1 MNSNL
6 DAATE
11 SIYPIYKPG
20 KYFEIDTPFIAAQQ
34 WPSILIEL
42 ALSRGMEEHKLLRGT
57 GIFCEDIATNNL
69 QLTPQQCFQ
78 LIQNLQKH
86 SHSQE
91 FSFLLGHRIF
101 SSPFSATTEGADLN
115 NNLKSSLNNTA
126 NLQQALDILLAQQTQ
141 LMPLLNL
148 RSVYEQDRLVI
159 YWQDAC
165 GAETTQIFLLEM
177 MFTALNSLTR
187 WRSGESYPWQ
197 FYLTHKKPDYIEQY
211 DVHLNSNIQ
220 FSSQINAMAIA
231 RNYLYRPWKTNTVAK
246 CSSSIPTAT
255 PEQPGVQFQRG
266 FLAEI
271 YTYLQNNI
279 QHNPNLEQ
287 TAADFGMSSASFK
300 RKLKKHHSHFQA
312 QHDLARRDLTI
323 MWLSQKGWTNEQ
335 VAKKLHFYD
344 VANLRRA
351 FKKWTG
357 KLPQAIEKIG

>member
-1 MNSNL
+1 MSHNL
-6 DAATE
+6 NAVTEDAN
-11 SIYPIYKPG
+11 PIYKPG
-20 KYFEIDTPFIAAQQ
+20 HYFEIDTPFIPAHQ
-34 WPSILIEL
+34 WPRTLIEL

-57 GIFCEDIATNNL
+57 SIFCEDIATNNL

-78 LIQNLQKH
+78 LILNTQKH

-91 FSFLLGHRIF
+91 FSFLLGHQIL
-101 SSPFSATTEGADLN
+101 SALSPANAEQNSN
-115 NNLKSSLNNTA
+115 LNNTA
-126 NLQQALDILLAQQTQ
+126 NLQQAIDLLLAQQIQ

-165 GAETTQIFLLEM
+165 GAKATQIFLLEM
-177 MFTALNSLTR
+177 MFTALSSLTR

-197 FYLTHKKPDYIEQY
+197 FYLTHKKPNYIEQY
-211 DVHLNSNIQ
+211 DVHLNSQVQ
-220 FSSQINAMAIA
+220 FSSQTNAMVIA
-231 RNYLYRPWKTNTVAK
+231 RDYLYHPWKNNAVNNLT
-246 CSSSIPTAT
+246 SSNPTAAQ
-255 PEQPGVQFQRG
+255 EQPNVQFQRG
-266 FLAEI
+266 FLAETYI
-271 YTYLQNNI
+271 YLQNNI
-279 QHNPNLEQ
+279 HHNPNLEQ
-287 TAADFGMSSASFK
+287 TAADFDMSSASFK

-312 QHDLARRDLTI
+312 QHDMARRDLAI
-323 MWLSQKGWTNEQ
+323 MWLSKKGWTNEQ

>member
-1 MNSNL
+1 MGHNL
-6 DAATE
+6 HTATE
-11 SIYPIYKPG
+11 DVSPTYKPG
-20 KYFEIDTPFIAAQQ
+20 KYFEIDTSFIPAHQ
-34 WPSILIEL
+34 WPRTMIDL

-57 GIFCEDIATNNL
+57 GIFFEDIATNNL

-78 LIQNLQKH
+78 LIKNMQKH

-91 FSFLLGHRIF
+91 FSFLLGHQIF
-101 SSPFSATTEGADLN
+101 SAPAHPTTHHSTISHEK
-115 NNLKSSLNNTA
+115 NNLHNSA
-126 NLQQALDILLAQQTQ
+126 NLQQALDVLLAQQIQ

-197 FYLTHKKPDYIEQY
+197 FFLTHKKPDYIEQY
-211 DVHLNSNIQ
+211 DVHLNSNVQ
-220 FSSQINAMAIA
+220 FSSQTNAMAIA
-231 RNYLYRPWKTNTVAK
+231 RDYLHRPWKVNHSDQSA
-246 CSSSIPTAT
+246 SHSPIPAHTSPAL
-255 PEQPGVQFQRG
+255 EFQRG
-266 FLAEI
+266 FLAETYI
-271 YTYLQNNI
+271 YLQNNI
-279 QHNPNLEQ
+279 RHNPNLEQ
-287 TAADFGMSSASFK
+287 TAVDFGMSSASFK

-312 QHDLARRDLTI
+312 QYDLARRDLAI

-357 KLPQAIEKIG
+357 KLPQAIEKMG